1 MRICKNGEGYAKL
14 FETSVL
20 SVSVHYRIVWTK
32 DRIDLAELASKRW
45 GEKWSLAQIT
55 KHFGYGRTAVVR
67 KIGQIKKNP
76 ELILDGRIRSMI
88 KSRKYRI
95 MGNVKGSDD

>member
-1 MRICKNGEGYAKL
+1 M
-14 FETSVL
+14 

-45 GEKWSLAQIT
+45 GEKWSLEQIT

-76 ELILDGRIRSMI
+76 DLILDGKIRSMI
-88 KSRKYRI
+88 KTCKHRF
-95 MGNVKGSDD
+95 MGNRIGSGI